1 MPVARF
7 ASAFR
12 QSQGDVF
19 GGWQANNLRK
29 RKRGADIIEESS
41 VDQDEISTD
50 EAASGEDSELKVP
63 TISRKASAAG
73 LRQQHYS
80 VLTSLLHRCI
90 LEKDYARAGRAW
102 GMLLRTEVNG
112 HPPDIRAHDRWGI
125 GAQIL
130 LNGPISPAVTD
141 AAQSSIQGDS
151 MPRHATPAILEG
163 LTKAKDYYE
172 RLILQFP
179 YQKTTPDATSSLTFY
194 PVMFGIWIHSI
205 QHRYR
210 TAIQEAALNQK
221 NGNVEE
227 SSNEAN
233 SDNESSASGV
243 AKYQSDPVVAIRET
257 TVHEANE
264 IAERLTE
271 LLTSPPYSDHAGLW
285 KIKGML
291 LLWVSHLLDYG
302 TMSVNPHASS
312 GHDNGRQA
320 EYPVINAQERR
331 AAVSKAQE
339 ALSRALAL
347 GETLDTRTREEA
359 VL

>member
-12 QSQGDVF
+12 QSQGDVL

-29 RKRGADIIEESS
+29 RKRGAEIIEESS
-41 VDQDEISTD
+41 IDQDRISSD
-50 EAASGEDSELKVP
+50 EAASAKDSELKVP
-63 TISRKASAAG
+63 TTSRKTLAAG

-90 LEKDYARAGRAW
+90 LEKDYRRAGRAW

-112 HPPDIRAHDRWGI
+112 HPPDIRAHERWGI
-125 GAQIL
+125 GAEIL
-130 LNGPISPAVTD
+130 LHGPISPAVTE
-141 AAQSSIQGDS
+141 ATQSSIQGDS
-151 MPRHATPAILEG
+151 IPRHVTPAILEG
-163 LTKAKDYYE
+163 LAKAKDYYE

-194 PVMFGIWIHSI
+194 PVMFGIWIYSI
-205 QHRYR
+205 QLRYR
-210 TAIQEAALNQK
+210 TAIQEAAQNQK
-221 NGNVEE
+221 SGDGED
-227 SSNEAN
+227 SSDEAN
-233 SDNESSASGV
+233 SDDKSSAPGV
-243 AKYQSDPVVAIRET
+243 AKYQSDPEVALRET
-257 TVHEANE
+257 TVHDANE
-264 IAERLTE
+264 IAERLSE
-271 LLTSPPYSDHAGLW
+271 LLISPPYSDHAGLW

-291 LLWVSHLLDYG
+291 LLWVSHLLDHG
-302 TMSVNPHASS
+302 TMPANPHAGS
-312 GHDNGRQA
+312 GDDNGRAA
-320 EYPVINAQERR
+320 EHPVIDAQERR